1 MLQENHQRQIP
12 PPPPQIMAPV
22 AVPTPLRRRRQEALE
37 GSLLLHVA
45 LRQAPRPIRSRR
57 SPLLSPSVP
66 PPLRLPTVLL
76 HLPPHHAPRVVRHRC
91 AATRQVLPPHPQ
103 VCLQVLLPH
112 ENQFLGSP
120 TRASLDQ
127 CFGREHSLLFG
138 EQVSRERC

>member
-1 MLQENHQRQIP
+1 MLQENHSRQIP
-12 PPPPQIMAPV
+12 PPPPEIMAPV
-22 AVPTPLRRRRQEALE
+22 AVPAPLRRRCQEALE
-37 GSLLLHVA
+37 GPLLLHVA
-45 LRQAPRPIRSRR
+45 LRQAPRPIRPRR
-57 SPLLSPSVP
+57 SPLLSPIIP

-120 TRASLDQ
+120 PCAALNECFRRGDSLRS
-127 CFGREHSLLFG
+127 G
-138 EQVSRERC
+138 